1 MAVGSKNTSNKVLR
15 VSAYVFCGLLAVL
28 SLFPFVIM
36 IVNSTRSTYQIQQ
49 HAVSLI
55 PSHSLRANL
64 EVLRDNGS
72 FDVLRGF
79 RNSFIISAG
88 TTISVLLP
96 VYLVIVTPPDTV
108 LYSKSPYA
116 SYASDSSAGSSAGSS
131 IDSGSG
137 SAVSDTSSV
146 IGSSEVSS

>member
-72 FDVLRGF
+72 FDVLRGLEIHLSSQQAQ
-79 RNSFIISAG
+79 RYVPFISQQ
-88 TTISVLLP
+88 
-96 VYLVIVTPPDTV
+96 
-108 LYSKSPYA
+108 
-116 SYASDSSAGSSAGSS
+116 
-131 IDSGSG
+131 
-137 SAVSDTSSV
+137 
-146 IGSSEVSS
+146 